1 MPSKLKER
9 TIKLL
14 KEDIEFRYTVAGL
27 IGLDEILKRLDKH
40 DEKFIEIL
48 KRLDK
53 HEERF
58 IQIFERLDRHEEELI
73 RLREDMNKGF
83 AKYDEEIRKLR
94 EDMITGFKRHDEE
107 LIKLR
112 EDMIKGFELIE
123 RHISALGA
131 RWGIMVEDAFRE
143 GLKGLIEKEFNFKI
157 EKWKEYD
164 NEGFVYGY
172 PSLVEIDIAIKD
184 EKIILIE
191 IKSHIRSSDVSIF
204 NRKSIFYERRTNK
217 KPYRLLMI
225 TPYADEEAINAS
237 KNFQIEIYTKF

>member
-1 MPSKLKER
+1 MPSKLKEKM
-9 TIKLL
+9 IKLL

-40 DEKFIEIL
+40 EERFIEIL

-53 HEERF
+53 HDERF
-58 IQIFERLDRHEEELI
+58 IQIFERLDRHEEELV

-83 AKYDEEIRKLR
+83 
-94 EDMITGFKRHDEE
+94 E
-107 LIKLR
+107 LV
-112 EDMIKGFELIE
+112 E

-131 RWGIMVEDAFRE
+131 RWGIMAEDAFRE
-143 GLKGLIEKEFNFKI
+143 GIKGLIEKEFNFKI
-157 EKWKEYD
+157 EKWKDYD

-204 NRKSIFYERRTNK
+204 NRKSIFYERKTNK

-225 TPYADEEAINAS
+225 TPYADEDAINAS
-237 KNFQIEIYTKF
+237 KNFQIEIYTKV

>member
-9 TIKLL
+9 MIKLL

-27 IGLDEILKRLDKH
+27 IGLDEILKRLNKH
-40 DEKFIEIL
+40 DEKFIEILERLNKHEERFIEIL

-53 HEERF
+53 HDERF
-58 IQIFERLDRHEEELI
+58 IQIFERLDRHEEELV
-73 RLREDMNKGF
+73 RLREDMN
-83 AKYDEEIRKLR
+83 
-94 EDMITGFKRHDEE
+94 
-107 LIKLR
+107 
-112 EDMIKGFELIE
+112 KGFELIE
-123 RHISALGA
+123 RHISVLGA
-131 RWGIMVEDAFRE
+131 RWGIMAEDAFRE
-143 GLKGLIEKEFNFKI
+143 GIKGLIEKEFNFKI
-157 EKWKEYD
+157 EKWKDYD

-204 NRKSIFYERRTNK
+204 NRKSIFYERKTNK

-225 TPYADEEAINAS
+225 TPYADEDAINAS
-237 KNFQIEIYTKF
+237 KNFQIEIYTKV

>member
-9 TIKLL
+9 MIKLL

-27 IGLDEILKRLDKH
+27 IGLDEILKRLNKH
-40 DEKFIEIL
+40 DEKFIEILERLDKHEERFIEIL

-53 HEERF
+53 HDERF
-58 IQIFERLDRHEEELI
+58 IQIFERLDRHEEELV
-73 RLREDMNKGF
+73 RLREDMN
-83 AKYDEEIRKLR
+83 
-94 EDMITGFKRHDEE
+94 
-107 LIKLR
+107 
-112 EDMIKGFELIE
+112 KGFELIE
-123 RHISALGA
+123 RHISVLGA
-131 RWGIMVEDAFRE
+131 RWGIMAEDAFRE
-143 GLKGLIEKEFNFKI
+143 GIKGLIEKEFNFKI
-157 EKWKEYD
+157 EKWKDYD

-204 NRKSIFYERRTNK
+204 NRKSIFYERKTNK

-225 TPYADEEAINAS
+225 TPYADEDAINAS
-237 KNFQIEIYTKF
+237 KNFQIEIYTKV

>member
-1 MPSKLKER
+1 MPSKLKEKM
-9 TIKLL
+9 IKLL

-40 DEKFIEIL
+40 EERFIEIL

-53 HEERF
+53 HDERF
-58 IQIFERLDRHEEELI
+58 IQIFERLDRHEEELV

-83 AKYDEEIRKLR
+83 
-94 EDMITGFKRHDEE
+94 E
-107 LIKLR
+107 LV
-112 EDMIKGFELIE
+112 E

-131 RWGIMVEDAFRE
+131 RWGIMAEDAFRE
-143 GLKGLIEKEFNFKI
+143 GIKGLIEKEFNFKI

-204 NRKSIFYERRTNK
+204 NRKSIFYERKTNK

-225 TPYADEEAINAS
+225 TPYADEDAINAS
-237 KNFQIEIYTKF
+237 KNFQIEIYTKV